1 VWWKLHDPNFNR
13 FWLIH
18 PFDGQ
23 TDRKDAIAM
32 ACTRYSSIAYMLS
45 RVNTGSTIITE
56 LRYLWNENPL
66 LQLSTVTLRLQLIA
80 LILYYGTTKTLASLA
95 NVQNIQNGWRL
106 IRAIYRR
113 RRQMSPQYA
122 RHAPSGPLVN
132 RWRLIRW
139 IWRRTP
145 STFR

>member
-1 VWWKLHDPNFNR
+1 
-13 FWLIH
+13 
-18 PFDGQ
+18 
-23 TDRKDAIAM
+23 
-32 ACTRYSSIAYMLS
+32 MLS

-106 IRAIYRR
+106 TRAIYRR

-122 RHAPSGPLVN
+122 RHPPSGPLVN

-139 IWRRTP
+139 IYGVVRRALSASDP
-145 STFR
+145 LARAYSGPMAELP